1 MTLGFFLY
9 KKLDIQDGVRNYCN
23 DLTTQQMEEEDMI
36 EIEVKELSKMYGGN
50 TIFHNINF
58 TVQTGQKI
66 GLIGINGCGKT
77 TLMKILSGEEISDAG
92 DIFKKKGIKCGYLAQ
107 IPSYPETVTVIEVL
121 MEAFGDIGQIKN
133 KLTILEEEM
142 ALSPENMTVLLEHYG
157 RYQEQFTALD
167 GYAVDEKLNRIIIGM
182 SFSETFLNRRFMSLS
197 GGEKTKTMLG
207 KMLLEAPDVMLLDE
221 PTNHLD
227 IKTLEWLEGYIKES
241 ESAMIMIS
249 HDRYFL
255 DHTIE
260 KIVELSKGETIEF
273 KGNYSTYIEHKETEQ
288 ILLEGQY
295 KRQEKKIGEMESA
308 AKRFRDWGTRADS
321 EAMFKKAKAMEKRIE
336 KMDKIDRP
344 TTDKSIKLSFEM
356 TDRSGRDVLQL
367 KNARF
372 GYDSI
377 LFTAKEF
384 TLKFGERLV
393 LLGDNGTGKTTLFK
407 GIQNKLKTL
416 SGELKVGSSVK
427 IGALHQEIL
436 FDSEDK
442 NILTYFREETLCS
455 EGDSRQKLAR
465 YLFTGETVFKKVS
478 SLSGGE
484 KVRLKL
490 ALLMEEDINMLL
502 LDEPTNHI
510 DIASRETLE
519 EALVQFDGT
528 ILFVSHD
535 RFFIEKVATRV
546 AEITGGQL
554 IDYAG
559 DYKYYKEEH
568 EKESL
573 QINQKLQKKRES
585 DMPVKKGKVIST
597 DRLKQNDIK
606 KIEKQVATLENEIAE
621 IEEEMMTLN
630 IELGEQTKTYVELGE
645 LNEKLRSF
653 QNKHDILTTQWLEV
667 TEELDNLRSE
677 G

>member
-1 MTLGFFLY
+1 
-9 KKLDIQDGVRNYCN
+9 
-23 DLTTQQMEEEDMI
+23 
-36 EIEVKELSKMYGGN
+36 
-50 TIFHNINF
+50 
-58 TVQTGQKI
+58 
-66 GLIGINGCGKT
+66 
-77 TLMKILSGEEISDAG
+77 MKILSGEESSDAG

-107 IPSYPETVTVIEVL
+107 IPSYPEQVTVIEVL
-121 MEAFGDIGQIKN
+121 MEAFGDVANIKN
-133 KLTILEEEM
+133 ELNTLEKEM
-142 ALSPENMTVLLEHYG
+142 TLAPDNMETLLERYG
-157 RYQEQFTALD
+157 RYQERFTALD

-182 SFSETFLNRRFMSLS
+182 SFEETFLNRTFMSLS

-227 IKTLEWLEGYIKES
+227 IKTLEWLEGYIRDS

-255 DHTIE
+255 DHTID
-260 KIVELSKGETIEF
+260 KIVELSKGETEEF
-273 KGNYSTYIEHKETEQ
+273 KGNYSSFIEHKETERV
-288 ILLEGQY
+288 LLEGQY
-295 KRQEKKIGEMESA
+295 KRQEKKIGEMEAA
-308 AKRFRDWGTRADS
+308 AKRFRDWGTRSDN

-344 TTDKSIKLSFEM
+344 TTDRGIKLSFEM
-356 TDRSGRDVLQL
+356 ADRSGRDVLQL
-367 KNARF
+367 KNAVM
-372 GYDSI
+372 GYDHV

-407 GIQNKLKTL
+407 GIQNKLEVL
-416 SGELKVGSSVK
+416 SGELKVGASVK
-427 IGALHQEIL
+427 IGALDQEIA
-436 FDSEDK
+436 FESEDK
-442 NILTYFREETLCS
+442 NILTFFREETLCS

-465 YLFTGETVFKKVS
+465 YLFMGETVFKKVS
-478 SLSGGE
+478 SFSGGE

-546 AEITGGQL
+546 AEVAGGQL
-554 IDYAG
+554 LGYAG
-559 DYKYYKEEH
+559 DYKYYKEEQ
-568 EKESL
+568 EKTKQQRFRDEEETLPKEES
-573 QINQKLQKKRES
+573 I
-585 DMPVKKGKVIST
+585 KKGKVVSRE
-597 DRLKQNDIK
+597 RLKQGEIK
-606 KIEKQVATLENEIAE
+606 KLEKQVENLESELAE
-621 IEEEMMTLN
+621 LESIEAELN
-630 IELGEQTKTYVELGE
+630 KALLEQIKTYVELGE
-645 LNEKLRSF
+645 INEKLSVN
-653 QNKHDILTTQWLEV
+653 QSKHDILSTQWLEI
-667 TEELDNLRSE
+667 TEELDTLRRE
-677 G
+677 E

>member
-1 MTLGFFLY
+1 MGLEEN
-9 KKLDIQDGVRNYCN
+9 K
-23 DLTTQQMEEEDMI
+23 TTQIMEEEDMI
-36 EIEVKELSKMYGGN
+36 EIEVKGLSKMYGGN
-50 TIFHNINF
+50 TVFHNINF
-58 TVQTGQKI
+58 TVQTGEKI
-66 GLIGINGCGKT
+66 GLIGVNGCGKT
-77 TLMKILSGEEISDAG
+77 TLMRILSGEESSDAG
-92 DIFKKKGIKCGYLAQ
+92 DIFKKKGIRCGYLAQ

-121 MEAFGDIGQIKN
+121 MEAFGEIGHIKSELASIE
-133 KLTILEEEM
+133 KEM
-142 ALSPENMTVLLEHYG
+142 ALAPDNMETLLERYG
-157 RYQEQFTALD
+157 RVQERFTALD

-182 SFSETFLNRRFMSLS
+182 SFEESFLKRTFMSLS

-227 IKTLEWLEGYIKES
+227 IKTLEWLETYIKDS

-255 DHTIE
+255 DHTID
-260 KIVELSKGETIEF
+260 KIVEMAKGETVEF
-273 KGNYSTYIEHKETEQ
+273 KGNYSTYIDHKETQ
-288 ILLEGQY
+288 RVLLEGQF
-295 KRQEKKIGEMESA
+295 KRQEKKIGEMEAA

-336 KMDKIDRP
+336 RMDKIDRP
-344 TTDKSIKLSFEM
+344 TNDRGIKLSFDM
-356 TDRSGRDVLQL
+356 ADRSGTDVLQL
-367 KNARF
+367 KGAAL
-372 GYDSI
+372 GYDHV
-377 LFTAKEF
+377 LFTAKDF

-407 GIQNKLKTL
+407 GIQNKLEVL
-416 SGELKVGSSVK
+416 SGELKVGASVK
-427 IGALHQEIL
+427 IGALDQEIA

-442 NILTYFREETLCS
+442 NILTFFREETLCS

-465 YLFTGETVFKKVS
+465 YLFMGETVFKKVS

-546 AEITGGQL
+546 AEVTEGQL
-554 IDYAG
+554 LDYAG

-568 EKESL
+568 EKSQLIET
-573 QINQKLQKKRES
+573 QS
-585 DMPVKKGKVIST
+585 DQLIDKIVTDHKKGKVISE
-597 DRLKQNDIK
+597 DRLKQNELK
-606 KIEKQVATLENEIAE
+606 RLEKQLKTLEAELAE
-621 IEEEMMTLN
+621 IEHMMDALN
-630 IELGEQTKTYVELGE
+630 KDLLEQTKSYVELGE
-645 LNEKLRSF
+645 INDKLSLA
-653 QNKHDILTTQWLEV
+653 QDKHDILSTQWLEV
-667 TEELDNLRSE
+667 TEVLDNLRSE
-677 G
+677 E